1 MLDSN
6 FYPIFETKLI
16 CNVLTHEIENF
27 QKLNIFMKLK
37 NYKSLKKLHFEF
49 IVQIFF

>member
-16 CNVLTHEIENF
+16 CNVLTHEFENV
-27 QKLNIFMKLK
+27 QKLNIFMNLEFK
-37 NYKSLKKLHFEF
+37 N
-49 IVQIFF
+49 